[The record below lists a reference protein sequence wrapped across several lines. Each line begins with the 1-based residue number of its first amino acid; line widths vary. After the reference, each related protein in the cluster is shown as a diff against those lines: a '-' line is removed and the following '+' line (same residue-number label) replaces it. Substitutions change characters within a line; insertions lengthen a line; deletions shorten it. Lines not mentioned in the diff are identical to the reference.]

1 MVSICLL
8 LKFTTILCCPKPHLL
23 AVFHSSGLLQWCSE
37 YSLAPQPY
45 EHVAAG
51 EIGNGHDGLELP
63 VMTKTKPKAAPG
75 SAALGSKLDKSTI
88 KEANK
93 VNKAAW
99 I

>member
-1 MVSICLL
+1 MLPKASLACCLSLKWSSAMVLYY
-8 LKFTTILCCPKPHLL
+8 
-23 AVFHSSGLLQWCSE
+23 E

-75 SAALGSKLDKSTI
+75 SAALGSKLDKFTI